1 MKPTRIVLALA
12 LAVVAAPAFAQATSD
27 DGGLSSGALAVLLL
41 AAPPAAPNALAAPP
55 KSDAP
60 SAAGGHGPGKL
71 RDATGT
77 PSMSE
82 DMRLWDWRKKAMDG
96 GLKKPESGLNAAA
109 LPQPSGA
116 GGAGKVQVQD
126 LFVHGPRTTP
136 PVPAVRF
143 DVVGSPT
150 EVINTGRM
158 TKEAKVVAPALP
170 QMQPGAPALRR

>member
-60 SAAGGHGPGKL
+60 SAAGGH
-71 RDATGT
+71 
-77 PSMSE
+77 E
-82 DMRLWDWRKKAMDG
+82 LWTWRKQVEDG
-96 GLKKPESGLNAAA
+96 GRLKKPQSGLSAAA
-109 LPQPSGA
+109 PPQPSGA
-116 GGAGKVQVQD
+116 GGAGKVQVHD
-126 LFVHGPRTTP
+126 LGFSLSPRTTP